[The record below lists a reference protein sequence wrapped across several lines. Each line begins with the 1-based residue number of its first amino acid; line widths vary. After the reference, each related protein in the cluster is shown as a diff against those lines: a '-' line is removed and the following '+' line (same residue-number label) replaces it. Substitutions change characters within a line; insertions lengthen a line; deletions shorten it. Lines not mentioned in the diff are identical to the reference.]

1 MSSPTLSAR
10 SSFESLH
17 SNSSSI
23 FSSPDKLAPA
33 VTGPMVWQG
42 DELNP
47 VEYVVQLNDRE
58 IRDIR
63 AAIIKFKR
71 EHYLLIIM
79 SEC

>member
-1 MSSPTLSAR
+1 
-10 SSFESLH
+10 
-17 SNSSSI
+17 
-23 FSSPDKLAPA
+23 
-33 VTGPMVWQG
+33 MVWQG

-63 AAIIKFKR
+63 ADIIKFKR

-79 SEC
+79 NEC